1 MEIYTFCTKKNE
13 LTLNF
18 RHIEQLKAD
27 MNRGVTPR
35 FLEGRRAESS
45 LMCPSSQTIFSRPG
59 TRVDSIPYRRP
70 QPFNRLVQTAHI
82 KRTEPTVTLSPA
94 PENPVPPTTTAVAAS
109 PRPPTGRHVSRER
122 LNRLA
127 QPKGFRYK
135 SAPLNQHPLNKPDG
149 SPTAE
154 EAFAQMEQISQ
165 IASTTSHIPSK
176 PKSAVNDKRFQHLLT
191 VFSEV
196 YSSDSSQTQSCKQIV
211 AANPSLQDDE
221 GLWKSEHPSA
231 SSRKNELKQHRQL
244 LAEKINRKVDV
255 FLIEIGA

>member
-1 MEIYTFCTKKNE
+1 M
-13 LTLNF
+13 LNF

-45 LMCPSSQTIFSRPG
+45 LMSPSSQTLLSRPG

-82 KRTEPTVTLSPA
+82 KRTEPTVTLP
-94 PENPVPPTTTAVAAS
+94 PENPVATPAVPPPTTTTVAGI

-135 SAPLNQHPLNKPDG
+135 SAPINQHLLNKPDG

-154 EAFAQMEQISQ
+154 EAFAQIEQISQ
-165 IASTTSHIPSK
+165 IASTTSHLPLK
-176 PKSAVNDKRFQHLLT
+176 PKSAASDKRFQHLLS

-196 YSSDSSQTQSCKQIV
+196 YSSDSSQIQSCKQIV
-211 AANPSLQDDE
+211 AANTSLQDDE

-231 SSRKNELKQHRQL
+231 SGRKNELKQHRQV